1 MMISAILLVLIVAE
15 AKAREIK
22 AAKGECWSYDLK
34 WNEMISI
41 DLKCNDSI
49 VSIDLKWN
57 DFYLFWNETILLI
70 LLIWNEMISIDV
82 LAK

>member
-1 MMISAILLVLIVAE
+1 
-15 AKAREIK
+15 
-22 AAKGECWSYDLK
+22 
-34 WNEMISI
+34 MISI

-70 LLIWNEMISIDV
+70 WNEMISIDV
-82 LAK
+82 IAK